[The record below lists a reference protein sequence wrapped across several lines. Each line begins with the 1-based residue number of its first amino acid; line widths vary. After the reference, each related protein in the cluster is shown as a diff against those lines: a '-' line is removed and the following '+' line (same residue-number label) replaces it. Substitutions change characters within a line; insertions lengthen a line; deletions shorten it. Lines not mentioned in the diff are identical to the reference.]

1 MEWTDNYE
9 ESTLKEKLKLKL
21 SRFWVNLSTCKCIQ
35 FLCSCFMQTKYKRL
49 TQYDDEQ
56 LDLEETF

>member
-1 MEWTDNYE
+1 MEWADNYE

-21 SRFWVNLSTCKCIQ
+21 SRFWVNLSTCK